1 MSKLDTLVLTT
12 VSIWGYAMDASV
24 DEVKNTG
31 VHEEHLI
38 ASQTR
43 GR

>member
-1 MSKLDTLVLTT
+1 MTYQEFFPV
-12 VSIWGYAMDASV
+12 YAMDVSV